1 MNKNFWLIDIWE
13 EKKYADLWSVNH
25 FLGGIILAQITY
37 SFNLSFWSGLVL
49 AVFLMMGWELYE
61 LAVGIEESAYN
72 KSTDIGFGVLGFLS
86 YVFFLIKLKYF
97 KYIFIVIFIVFIILE
112 LLGYLAYRLRIKR
125 DISRGLENNS
135 LRD

>member
-25 FLGGIILAQITY
+25 FLGGVILAQLTV

-61 LAVGIEESAYN
+61 LAMGIEESAYN
-72 KSTDIGFGVLGFLS
+72 KSTDIGFGVLGFLFH
-86 YVFFLIKLKYF
+86 VFFLIKLKYY
-97 KYIFIVIFIVFIILE
+97 KYIFISIFIVFIILE

-125 DISRGLENNS
+125 DTSKGLENNS
-135 LRD
+135 